1 MDLHPVS
8 RLCSK
13 SGWGAG
19 AALLPFFT
27 SFLGGISEIQMIFRC
42 WGGAV
47 VGIWDQEAVAWLAG
61 IYSPLGFALQGHLQ
75 GGGVGQL
82 IATVVLS
89 AA

>member
-1 MDLHPVS
+1 MS

-27 SFLGGISEIQMIFRC
+27 SFLGGISEIQMIFWC
-42 WGGAV
+42 WGGAVAV
-47 VGIWDQEAVAWLAG
+47 VGIWDREAVAWLAG
-61 IYSPLGFALQGHLQ
+61 IYSPLGFALQGPLQ